1 VFLSLQKT
9 KAMFENMQLGFLIVG
24 HMDENVNGI
33 YGYLSKK
40 LKKQNICVGR
50 LNEVFM
56 VS

>member
-1 VFLSLQKT
+1 
-9 KAMFENMQLGFLIVG
+9 MFENMQLGFLIVG